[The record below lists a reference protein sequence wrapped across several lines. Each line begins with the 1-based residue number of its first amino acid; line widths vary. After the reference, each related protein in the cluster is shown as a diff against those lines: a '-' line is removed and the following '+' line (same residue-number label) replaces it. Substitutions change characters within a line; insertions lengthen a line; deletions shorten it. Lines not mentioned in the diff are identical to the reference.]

1 VADPSLVA
9 AHPDVGHQLDARG
22 SQRARL
28 VEGMIQ
34 AVAEKGYAAATV
46 ADVVRAG
53 RVSRGTF
60 YAQFASKEECFL
72 EAYKY
77 GIDVIVERIR
87 AAIRAEQGDWVARL
101 RTGLR
106 SYLETL
112 AGEPRFARTHLFEV
126 HLAGPRAGAER
137 DAALRAFADRYRSS
151 FRAALRER
159 EEENAKAGGR
169 RASLRERPELRMPS
183 DDALFILSA
192 GVDQLVCARVRA
204 GALAQLPD
212 LTDELT
218 LTAVAFLE
226 GAAQVPFPASRGF
239 AAAIDPT
246 TPEGAS

>member
-1 VADPSLVA
+1 MADLSLVA
-9 AHPDVGHQLDARG
+9 AHPEVSSGLDPRG

-46 ADVVRAG
+46 ADAVRAA

-106 SYLETL
+106 AYLETL

-126 HLAGPRAGAER
+126 HAAGPAAGAAR
-137 DAALRAFADRYRSS
+137 DAALRAFADRYKSS
-151 FRAALRER
+151 FRAA
-159 EEENAKAGGR
+159 
-169 RASLRERPELRMPS
+169 LRERPELRMPS

-192 GVDQLVCARVRA
+192 GVDQLVCSRVRA
-204 GALAQLPD
+204 GHLDQLPD

-226 GAAQVPFPASRGF
+226 GAA
-239 AAAIDPT
+239 AIQPH
-246 TPEGAS
+246 TPEGGH

>member
-1 VADPSLVA
+1 VADLSLVA

-34 AVAEKGYAAATV
+34 AVAEKGYNTATV
-46 ADVVRAG
+46 ADAVRAG

-87 AAIRAEQGDWVARL
+87 AAIRAERGDWVARL
-101 RTGLR
+101 RTGVR
-106 SYLETL
+106 AYLETL

-151 FRAALRER
+151 FRAAV
-159 EEENAKAGGR
+159 
-169 RASLRERPELRMPS
+169 RARPELRMPS
-183 DDALFILSA
+183 DDALFILAA

-204 GALAQLPD
+204 GELATLPD

-218 LTAVAFLE
+218 LTAVAFLQ
-226 GAAQVPFPASRGF
+226 GAAATH
-239 AAAIDPT
+239 PT
-246 TPEGAS
+246 TTTEGGS

>member
-1 VADPSLVA
+1 MADPSLVA
-9 AHPDVGHQLDARG
+9 SHPDVGQQLDARG

-28 VEGMIQ
+28 LEGMIQ

-46 ADVVRAG
+46 TDVVRAA

-60 YAQFASKEECFL
+60 YAQFASKEDCFL
-72 EAYKY
+72 DAYKY

-87 AAIRAEQGDWVARL
+87 AAIRAQEGDWVARL
-101 RTGLR
+101 RTAIR
-106 SYLETL
+106 AYLETL

-126 HLAGPRAGAER
+126 HLAGPQAGAER

-151 FRAALRER
+151 FRAA
-159 EEENAKAGGR
+159 
-169 RASLRERPELRMPS
+169 LRERPELRMPS

-204 GALAQLPD
+204 GELALLPD

-226 GAAQVPFPASRGF
+226 GAAQVPSPA
-239 AAAIDPT
+239 ALHPT
-246 TPEGAS
+246 TPEEGS

>member
-1 VADPSLVA
+1 MAEPSLIA
-9 AHPDVGHQLDARG
+9 FHPEVGHQLYIRG

-46 ADVVRAG
+46 ADAVRAA

-87 AAIRAEQGDWVARL
+87 GAIRAEQGDWVARL
-101 RTGLR
+101 RTGIR
-106 SYLETL
+106 AYLETL

-126 HLAGPRAGAER
+126 HMAGARAGAER

-151 FRAALRER
+151 FRAA
-159 EEENAKAGGR
+159 
-169 RASLRERPELRMPS
+169 LRERPELRMPS

-204 GALAQLPD
+204 GDLAKLPD

-226 GAAQVPFPASRGF
+226 GAA
-239 AAAIDPT
+239 AIDPA
-246 TPEGAS
+246 TPEGGS

>member
-1 VADPSLVA
+1 MADLSLVA
-9 AHPDVGHQLDARG
+9 AHPEVSHRLDARG

-46 ADVVRAG
+46 ADVVRAA

-60 YAQFASKEECFL
+60 YAQFSSKEECFL
-72 EAYKY
+72 SAYQY

-87 AAIRAEQGDWVARL
+87 AGIRAERGDWVARM
-101 RTGLR
+101 RTGIR
-106 SYLETL
+106 VYLETL

-126 HLAGPRAGAER
+126 HMAGPRAGAAR
-137 DAALRAFADRYRSS
+137 DAALRAFADRYKSS
-151 FRAALRER
+151 FRAAL
-159 EEENAKAGGR
+159 K
-169 RASLRERPELRMPS
+169 ERPELRMPS

-204 GALAQLPD
+204 GELDHLPE

-226 GAAQVPFPASRGF
+226 GAAALQPH
-239 AAAIDPT
+239 
-246 TPEGAS
+246 TPEGGH

>member
-1 VADPSLVA
+1 MATPSLIA
-9 AHPDVGHQLDARG
+9 YHPEVGHQLYIRG

-46 ADVVRAG
+46 TDAVRAA

-77 GIDVIVERIR
+77 GIDVMVSRIR

-101 RTGLR
+101 RTGVR
-106 SYLETL
+106 AYLETL
-112 AGEPRFARTHLFEV
+112 TGEPRFARTHLFEV
-126 HLAGPRAGAER
+126 HMAGPLAGAAR
-137 DAALRAFADRYRSS
+137 DEALRAFADRYRSS
-151 FRAALRER
+151 FRAALRD
-159 EEENAKAGGR
+159 
-169 RASLRERPELRMPS
+169 RPELRMPS
-183 DDALFILSA
+183 DDALFILAA

-204 GALAQLPD
+204 GALARLPD

-226 GAAQVPFPASRGF
+226 GAAALHFHN
-239 AAAIDPT
+239 
-246 TPEGAS
+246 PEGGS

>member
-1 VADPSLVA
+1 VDDLSLVA
-9 AHPDVGHQLDARG
+9 AHPEVGHQLDARG

-46 ADVVRAG
+46 ADAVRAG

-60 YAQFASKEECFL
+60 YAQFTSKEDCFL
-72 EAYKY
+72 EAYRY
-77 GIDVIVERIR
+77 GIDVIVSRIR
-87 AAIRAEQGDWVARL
+87 EALLAEGEDADWVTRL

-106 SYLETL
+106 AYLETL
-112 AGEPRFARTHLFEV
+112 SGEPRFARTHLFEV
-126 HLAGPRAGAER
+126 HRAGPRAGAER

-151 FRAALRER
+151 FRAA
-159 EEENAKAGGR
+159 
-169 RASLRERPELRMPS
+169 LRERPELRMPS

-204 GALAQLPD
+204 GELDRLPE

-226 GAAQVPFPASRGF
+226 GV
-239 AAAIDPT
+239 AAIAPT
-246 TPEGAS
+246 TPEGGS

>member
-1 VADPSLVA
+1 MADLSLVA
-9 AHPDVGHQLDARG
+9 SHPEVGHQLDARG

-46 ADVVRAG
+46 ADAVRAA

-77 GIDVIVERIR
+77 GIDVMVERIR
-87 AAIRAEQGDWVARL
+87 SAIRAAATDDWVARL

-106 SYLETL
+106 AYLETL

-126 HLAGPRAGAER
+126 HMAGPRAGAAR
-137 DAALRAFADRYRSS
+137 DEALRAFADRYRSS

-159 EEENAKAGGR
+159 
-169 RASLRERPELRMPS
+169 PELRMPT

-204 GALAQLPD
+204 GALATLPD

-226 GAAQVPFPASRGF
+226 GAA
-239 AAAIDPT
+239 AIDPT
-246 TPEGAS
+246 TPEGGS

>member
-1 VADPSLVA
+1 MADLSLVA
-9 AHPDVGHQLDARG
+9 AHPEISHRLDARG

-46 ADVVRAG
+46 ADAVRAA

-72 EAYKY
+72 EAYTF

-87 AAIRAEQGDWVARL
+87 VAIRAEQGDWVARL
-101 RTGLR
+101 HTGLR
-106 SYLETL
+106 TYLETL

-126 HLAGPRAGAER
+126 HMAGPRAGAAR
-137 DAALRAFADRYRSS
+137 DAALRAFADRYKSS
-151 FRAALRER
+151 FRAAL
-159 EEENAKAGGR
+159 K
-169 RASLRERPELRMPS
+169 ERPELRMPS

-204 GALAQLPD
+204 GQLERLPD

-218 LTAVAFLE
+218 QTAVAFLE
-226 GAAQVPFPASRGF
+226 GAA
-239 AAAIDPT
+239 AIKSPT
-246 TPEGAS
+246 TEGGS

>member
-1 VADPSLVA
+1 VAVPSLVA
-9 AHPDVGHQLDARG
+9 AHPDVGRQLDARG

-77 GIDVIVERIR
+77 GIDVFVERIR

-106 SYLETL
+106 VYLETL

-151 FRAALRER
+151 FRAA
-159 EEENAKAGGR
+159 
-169 RASLRERPELRMPS
+169 LRERPELRMPS

-226 GAAQVPFPASRGF
+226 GAAQVPFPASRG
-239 AAAIDPT
+239 AIAPT
-246 TPEGAS
+246 IPEGAS

>member
-1 VADPSLVA
+1 MADLSLVA
-9 AHPDVGHQLDARG
+9 SHPEVGHQLDVRG

-46 ADVVRAG
+46 ADAVRAA

-77 GIDVIVERIR
+77 GIDVMVERIR
-87 AAIRAEQGDWVARL
+87 SAIRAAATDDWVARL

-106 SYLETL
+106 AYLETL

-126 HLAGPRAGAER
+126 HMAGPRAGAAR
-137 DAALRAFADRYRSS
+137 DEALRAFADRYRSS

-159 EEENAKAGGR
+159 
-169 RASLRERPELRMPS
+169 PELRMPT

-204 GALAQLPD
+204 GALATLPD

-226 GAAQVPFPASRGF
+226 GAA
-239 AAAIDPT
+239 AIDPT
-246 TPEGAS
+246 TPEGGS

>member
-1 VADPSLVA
+1 VADLSLVA
-9 AHPDVGHQLDARG
+9 AHPDVVHQLDARG

-46 ADVVRAG
+46 ADAVRAA

-87 AAIRAEQGDWVARL
+87 AAIRAEAEGDWVARL

-106 SYLETL
+106 AYLETL

-126 HLAGPRAGAER
+126 HMAGPRAGAAR
-137 DAALRAFADRYRSS
+137 DEALRAFAARYRSS
-151 FRAALRER
+151 FRAA
-159 EEENAKAGGR
+159 
-169 RASLRERPELRMPS
+169 LRERPELRMPS

-204 GALAQLPD
+204 GELDQLPD
-212 LTDELT
+212 LTDALT

-226 GAAQVPFPASRGF
+226 GAA
-239 AAAIDPT
+239 AIDPT
-246 TPEGAS
+246 PTPEGGS

>member
-1 VADPSLVA
+1 VSDRSLVA
-9 AHPDVGHQLDARG
+9 AHPEVGQQLAARD

-46 ADVVRAG
+46 ADVVRAA

-60 YAQFASKEECFL
+60 YVQFASKEDCFL
-72 EAYKY
+72 DAYNY
-77 GIDVIVERIR
+77 GIAVIVERIR
-87 AAIRAEQGDWVARL
+87 AAVRAEEGDWVARL

-106 SYLETL
+106 AYLETL

-126 HLAGPRAGAER
+126 HLAGARAGAER

-151 FRAALRER
+151 FRAA
-159 EEENAKAGGR
+159 
-169 RASLRERPELRMPS
+169 LRERPELRMPS

-204 GALAQLPD
+204 GELAHLPD

-226 GAAQVPFPASRGF
+226 GVAQVPFPASRGLP
-239 AAAIDPT
+239 AAITPT
-246 TPEGAS
+246 TPPEGS

>member
-1 VADPSLVA
+1 MADLSLVA
-9 AHPDVGHQLDARG
+9 AHPDVSSGLDPRG

-46 ADVVRAG
+46 ADAVRAA

-72 EAYKY
+72 SAYQY

-87 AAIRAEQGDWVARL
+87 AAIRAEDGDWIARL
-101 RTGLR
+101 RTGLKT
-106 SYLETL
+106 YLETL

-126 HLAGPRAGAER
+126 HMAGPRAGAAR
-137 DAALRAFADRYRSS
+137 DAALRAFADRYKSS
-151 FRAALRER
+151 FRAAL
-159 EEENAKAGGR
+159 K
-169 RASLRERPELRMPS
+169 ERPALRMPS

-204 GALAQLPD
+204 GQLDHLPD

-226 GAAQVPFPASRGF
+226 GAAALHPH
-239 AAAIDPT
+239 
-246 TPEGAS
+246 TPEGGS

>member
-1 VADPSLVA
+1 VLKKASLVA
-9 AHPDVGHQLDARG
+9 FHPEVGEQLYIRG
-22 SQRARL
+22 SQRARI

-34 AVAEKGYAAATV
+34 AVAEKGYAATTV
-46 ADVVRAG
+46 ADVVRSG

-106 SYLETL
+106 AYLETL

-126 HLAGPRAGAER
+126 HMAGPLAGAAR
-137 DAALRAFADRYRSS
+137 DEALRAFADRYRSS
-151 FRAALRER
+151 FRAA
-159 EEENAKAGGR
+159 
-169 RASLRERPELRMPS
+169 LRERPELRMPS

-204 GALAQLPD
+204 GELERLPD

-226 GAAQVPFPASRGF
+226 GAA
-239 AAAIDPT
+239 AIDPT
-246 TPEGAS
+246 TPEGGS

>member
-1 VADPSLVA
+1 VADLSLVA
-9 AHPDVGHQLDARG
+9 AHPEVGHQLDARG

-46 ADVVRAG
+46 ADAVRAA

-60 YAQFASKEECFL
+60 YAQFSSKEECFL
-72 EAYKY
+72 AAYNY

-87 AAIRAEQGDWVARL
+87 TAIRAEQGDWVARL
-101 RTGLR
+101 RTGIR
-106 SYLETL
+106 AYLETL

-126 HLAGPRAGAER
+126 HMAGPRAGAAR
-137 DAALRAFADRYRSS
+137 DEALRQFAARYRSS
-151 FRAALRER
+151 FRAA
-159 EEENAKAGGR
+159 
-169 RASLRERPELRMPS
+169 LRERPELRMPS

-192 GVDQLVCARVRA
+192 GVDQLVCSRVRA
-204 GALAQLPD
+204 GALATLPD

-226 GAAQVPFPASRGF
+226 GAA
-239 AAAIDPT
+239 AIDHPT
-246 TPEGAS
+246 TPEGGS

>member
-1 VADPSLVA
+1 MADLSLVA
-9 AHPDVGHQLDARG
+9 AHPESATSSTPRG

-46 ADVVRAG
+46 ADAVRAA

-87 AAIRAEQGDWVARL
+87 TAIRAEQRRLGRPPAHRPARL
-101 RTGLR
+101 PGD
-106 SYLETL
+106 
-112 AGEPRFARTHLFEV
+112 AR
-126 HLAGPRAGAER
+126 RR
-137 DAALRAFADRYRSS
+137 AALRAHPPLRGPHGRPARGRRARRGPRAFADRYVVVP
-151 FRAALRER
+151 RAAPA
-159 EEENAKAGGR
+159 N
-169 RASLRERPELRMPS
+169 ERPELRMPS

-204 GALAQLPD
+204 GELDHLPD

-226 GAAQVPFPASRGF
+226 GVAKCHLPLRG
-239 AAAIDPT
+239 I
-246 TPEGAS
+246 

>member
-1 VADPSLVA
+1 VADLSLVA
-9 AHPDVGHQLDARG
+9 SHPEVGHQLDARG

-46 ADVVRAG
+46 ADAVRAA

-77 GIDVIVERIR
+77 GIDVMVERIR
-87 AAIRAEQGDWVARL
+87 SAIRAAATDDWVARL

-106 SYLETL
+106 AYLETL

-126 HLAGPRAGAER
+126 HMAGPRAGAAR
-137 DAALRAFADRYRSS
+137 DEALRAFADRYRSS

-159 EEENAKAGGR
+159 
-169 RASLRERPELRMPS
+169 PELRMPT

-204 GALAQLPD
+204 GALATLPD

-226 GAAQVPFPASRGF
+226 GAA
-239 AAAIDPT
+239 AIDPT
-246 TPEGAS
+246 TPEGGS

>member
-1 VADPSLVA
+1 VLKKASLVA
-9 AHPDVGHQLDARG
+9 SHPEVGEQLYIRG

-34 AVAEKGYAAATV
+34 AVAEKGYAATTV

-77 GIDVIVERIR
+77 GIAVIVERIR
-87 AAIRAEQGDWVARL
+87 AAIRAEDGDWVARL

-106 SYLETL
+106 AYLETL

-126 HLAGPRAGAER
+126 HMAGPRAGAER

-159 EEENAKAGGR
+159 
-169 RASLRERPELRMPS
+169 PELRMPS

-192 GVDQLVCARVRA
+192 GVDQLVCSRVRA
-204 GALAQLPD
+204 GELDRLPD

-226 GAAQVPFPASRGF
+226 GAAQVPFPGSPGP
-239 AAAIDPT
+239 AAAIDPDN
-246 TPEGAS
+246 PEGGS